1 MTRVVL
7 CVQNL
12 PIPADKRV
20 WREACALRDAGYDVH
35 VVAPRGV
42 DQRPREVLDGIAV
55 RRWEPARER
64 PGVVG
69 QVCEALAGLT
79 RTARA
84 LQAIEREGR
93 IDVLHVANPPDGY
106 ALLARAMRRNWRV
119 VYDQHDVCPELLEA
133 QRGSTSWTA
142 RMLGPVLRLVERGC
156 YRNADLVILPNSS
169 YRRIALTRGRVP
181 PARAVV
187 VRSGPDR
194 IDPRPPTRAST
205 GTLDLVFAGMMNV
218 QDRIDVLLH
227 AVAEIDGRRPGSVRL
242 VLVGTGDD
250 VPRLRNLADRLGI
263 APVVTWTGWLEAD
276 DLREQLHTAAVG
288 VSLDDDT
295 PFSRLSTMT
304 KIPEYLAVGLPCVVA
319 DLPENRVSA
328 GDAARYFTPGSASAL
343 AEQLEELL
351 DSPSEIDAL
360 REAALARAPG
370 LLWEH
375 SARRLV
381 AAYAWLVAHGPAVA
395 GEQEIAAAYA
405 AAMTR
410 A

>member
-12 PIPADKRV
+12 PVPADKRV
-20 WREACALRDAGYDVH
+20 WREACALRDAGYEVF

-42 DQRPREVLDGIAV
+42 EQPASAVLDGITV
-55 RRWEPARER
+55 RRWEPARDR

-69 QVCEALAGLT
+69 QVGEALAGLS
-79 RTARA
+79 RTART
-84 LQAIEREGR
+84 LLAIEREGR

-106 ALLARAMRRNWRV
+106 ALLPRVLRRDWRV
-119 VYDQHDVCPELLEA
+119 VYDQHDLCPELLDA
-133 QRGSTSWTA
+133 QRGAASLTA
-142 RMLGPVLRLVERGC
+142 RILRPALRLVEHWC
-156 YRNADLVILPNSS
+156 YREADLVVLPNNS
-169 YRRIALTRGRVP
+169 YRDIAVTRGHVQP
-181 PARAVV
+181 ERAVV

-194 IDPRPPTRAST
+194 IDPRPPVGRRGT
-205 GTLDLVFAGMMNV
+205 GTLDVVFAGMMNV
-218 QDRIDVLLH
+218 QDRIDVLLR
-227 AVAEIDGRRPGSVRL
+227 AVAAVDVRRPGRVRL

-250 VPRLRNLADRLGI
+250 VPRLCALAAQLGI
-263 APVVTWTGWLEAD
+263 APITRWTGWLESDA
-276 DLREQLHTAAVG
+276 LRAELHAASVG

-328 GDAARYFTPGSASAL
+328 GDAARYFSPGNSAAL
-343 AEQLEELL
+343 AEQLESLL
-351 DSPSEIDAL
+351 DSPGSIDAL
-360 REAALARAPG
+360 RDAALARAPG

-381 AAYAWLVAHGPAVA
+381 AAYAWLVTGGAVVA
-395 GEQEIAAAYA
+395 GEQHVEDADEVAA
-405 AAMTR
+405 
-410 A
+410 